1 MGRKWRKCLHRR
13 TRAKKKGANNTARIA
28 WQPLMTV
35 LNVVR
40 EIDVQPGRTYELLG
54 LSADKSGKTLWFI
67 RSHAPHSAPDNPRTR
82 I

>member
-1 MGRKWRKCLHRR
+1 M
-13 TRAKKKGANNTARIA
+13 GANNAARIA

-67 RSHAPHSAPDNPRTR
+67 RSQAPDSASQPSR